1 MLTVLLWVIL
11 APIALSFLIYLGPLL
26 LALLF
31 RLLSG
36 FGGVVVMFII
46 LLLMAGK

>member
-26 LALLF
+26 LILF
-31 RLLSG
+31 LRFMSG